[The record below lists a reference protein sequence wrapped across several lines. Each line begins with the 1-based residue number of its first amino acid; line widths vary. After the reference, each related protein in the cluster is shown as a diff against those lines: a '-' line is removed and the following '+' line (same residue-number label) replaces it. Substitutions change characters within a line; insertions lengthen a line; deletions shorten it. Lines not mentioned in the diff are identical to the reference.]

1 MKKIT
6 GRIKWIAAYFRE
18 ITNKKKEKGH
28 LRNLH
33 HWSRNVCVWYVVLVL
48 VFVVMM
54 VEIYWTTLGTVS
66 RPHSL
71 GRSLWIIRPFF
82 FCCQLLASLFLST
95 VYWRCKILVYSTV
108 FTKSSSPLHTHMK
121 YLIRIVQP
129 EHIFLIKNNK
139 C

>member
-6 GRIKWIAAYFRE
+6 GRIKWIAAYFKE
-18 ITNKKKEKGH
+18 IMNKKQEKGL

-33 HWSRNVCVWYVVLVL
+33 HEVGICVHGVVLVL
-48 VFVVMM
+48 VVKM
-54 VEIYWTTLGTVS
+54 VEIYWTTLGSVS

-71 GRSLWIIRPFF
+71 GRSLWITRPFF
-82 FCCQLLASLFLST
+82 SAANFQPLSSSPQFIGD
-95 VYWRCKILVYSTV
+95 CNILVYSTV

-121 YLIRIVQP
+121 YLVRIVQP

-139 C
+139 Y